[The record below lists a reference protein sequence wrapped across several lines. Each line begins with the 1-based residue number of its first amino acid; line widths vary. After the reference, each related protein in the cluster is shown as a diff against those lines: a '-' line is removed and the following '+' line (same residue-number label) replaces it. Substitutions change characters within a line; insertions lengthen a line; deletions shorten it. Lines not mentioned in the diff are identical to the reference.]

1 MRTAAAVLTLL
12 GSLLLGAVR
21 QRAIGQRLACLS
33 CLAADLSRMEAELA
47 GKNASLPAIAAMLAE
62 EGEARSFFSRLSAGA
77 SSLGE
82 RSFRALWCEAAEA
95 ELPALEASEREA
107 LCALGAALG
116 RYPLDMQL
124 SALSR
129 CRKTLEEH
137 LLQARGSLPENTR
150 LSWGLSAAGG
160 LLLLIL
166 LL

>member
-1 MRTAAAVLTLL
+1 M
-12 GSLLLGAVR
+12 
-21 QRAIGQRLACLS
+21 
-33 CLAADLSRMEAELA
+33 
-47 GKNASLPAIAAMLAE
+47 
-62 EGEARSFFSRLSAGA
+62 
-77 SSLGE
+77 
-82 RSFRALWCEAAEA
+82 
-95 ELPALEASEREA
+95 LPALEASEREA

-129 CRKTLEEH
+129 CRKKLEEH
-137 LLQARGSLPENTR
+137 LLQARGSLPEDTR